1 MLFSHPA
8 FLWGLL
14 AVLIPVA
21 VHLFN
26 FRRYRKVYFSNVELL
41 TELQTESRRQHKLRQ
56 WLVLAARVL
65 AIVFLVL
72 AFARPTTTPR
82 TPRASLGGNAV
93 VSIYVDNS
101 FSMESASDNGSQ
113 LDMALQKAREVAA
126 SYGLETRFQL
136 LTNDM
141 GGNEMRWLNRDE
153 LADALEAVEPSAAS
167 RLMSE
172 VASRQSDFMRQSGAA
187 TRHAYIISD
196 FQQSVADMEA
206 LPADSSSLFTLVPL
220 AGVEADNVYIDTLQL
235 DAPAYFVGGSVNVE
249 VSLRN
254 CGHRA
259 AEKVPVKLYV
269 DGRERA
275 LATLDLAADAT
286 GSVTL
291 RFSID
296 RAGWLDG
303 RVEIEDYPVTFD
315 DSYHFTL
322 LAGEPIAMLEVD
334 GAQPNTALRRLFEHD
349 SAVVYHSERHLPPVI
364 DNYHFIVL
372 NEVATLTSGE
382 VQQLTEW
389 VTAGGSLLVTP
400 PADGA
405 EGLNPLL
412 TALQAPQLGQW
423 NRRTVRASLIDYDN
437 GLFRGVFNGR
447 SDEMEMPSVQGHYSF
462 AAGQAVRSQIITLA
476 DGGDLLTVTPVEEGR
491 LYLFTTP
498 LVEEWTDLPTQA
510 LFVPTLYNMALY
522 SRPQPQVS
530 HTLGNNAPIAL
541 HGSYDRERQPPE
553 LTNGEDVS
561 LIPDLR
567 RTGNRQLLIP
577 HGEVSTA
584 GVYTLAE
591 EHLAF
596 NYPRRESELRF
607 LDRDEVAKAIEGH
620 PDYTVVRNSHK
631 PLGDE
636 LRERDGGRSL
646 WRLCVLLALVALAA
660 ETLLLKLK
668 K

>member
-1 MLFSHPA
+1 MLFSHPE

-26 FRRYRKVYFSNVELL
+26 FRRYRKVYFSNVDLL
-41 TELQTESRRQHKLRQ
+41 SELQTESRRQHRLRQ
-56 WLVLAARVL
+56 WLVLVARVL

-82 TPRASLGGNAV
+82 TPRASLNGNAV

-101 FSMESASDNGSQ
+101 FSMESASADGSQ

-126 SYGLETRFQL
+126 SYSLETRFQL

-141 GGNEMRWLNRDE
+141 GGDEMRWLNRDE
-153 LADALEAVEPSAAS
+153 FADALEAVEPSAAS

-172 VASRQSDFMRQSGAA
+172 VAARQGDFMRQSGAA

-196 FQQSVADMEA
+196 FQQSVADLDA
-206 LPADSSSLFTLVPL
+206 LPADSSALFTLVPL
-220 AGVEADNVYIDTLQL
+220 AGVEADNVYIDSLRL
-235 DAPAYFVGGSVNVE
+235 DAPAYFIGGSVNVE
-249 VSLRN
+249 VTLRN
-254 CGHRA
+254 CGSRA
-259 AEKVPVKLYV
+259 VEKVPVKLYV

-286 GSVTL
+286 GTATL

-334 GAQPNTALRRLFEHD
+334 GMQPNTALRRLFEHD
-349 SAVVYHSERHLPPVI
+349 SAVMYRCERHLPSSI
-364 DNYHFIVL
+364 ENYHFIVL
-372 NEVATLTSGE
+372 NEVASLTSGE
-382 VQQLTEW
+382 VQQLAEW
-389 VTAGGSLLVTP
+389 VSAGGSLLVTP
-400 PADGA
+400 PAGSA

-412 TALQAPQLGQW
+412 EVLHAPQLGRW
-423 NRRTVRASLIDYDN
+423 NRRTVRASAIDYAN
-437 GLFRGVFNGR
+437 SLYRSVFNGR
-447 SDEMEMPSVQGHYSF
+447 SDEMEMPSVQGHYTH
-462 AAGQAVRSQIITLA
+462 AASPAVRNQIITLA
-476 DGGDLLTVTPVEEGR
+476 DGSNLLTVTPVEAGR
-491 LYLFTTP
+491 LFLFTVP
-498 LVEEWTDLPTQA
+498 LVEEWTDFTAQA

-522 SRPQPQVS
+522 SRPQPQVC
-530 HTLGNNAPIAL
+530 HTLGDDSPIVL
-541 HGSYDRERQPPE
+541 QGTYDLDRRPPE
-553 LTNGEDVS
+553 LTDGKELS

-567 RTGNRQLLIP
+567 RTGNRQLLVP
-577 HGEVSTA
+577 HGELSAA
-584 GVYTLAE
+584 GIYTLAD

-607 LDRDEVAKAIEGH
+607 LDRDEVAKAIEGRM
-620 PDYTVVRNSHK
+620 DYTVVRNSQK
-631 PLGDE
+631 PLDDE
-636 LRERDGGRSL
+636 LRERDGGRPL
-646 WRLCVLLALVALAA
+646 WRLCVVLALLSLAA
-660 ETLLLKLK
+660 ETILLKLNK
-668 K
+668 